1 MLIIIVSNNLCV
13 AGRTDWWMLKL
24 GILFDPEMEFFN
36 VACVFYPVHSGLCL
50 HVLRLH
56 LQIHRS
62 PFTPP
67 LDIQT
72 LPRGPYVVRS
82 TTLYPLC
89 ALSALNGPGSPP
101 SLTSL
106 TCVVLQISGETL
118 LPLGSFHRSP

>member
-50 HVLRLH
+50 RVLRLH

-62 PFTPP
+62 TFSPP
-67 LDIQT
+67 LNIPNLTTWALRCSLSHT
-72 LPRGPYVVRS
+72 LSSVCTFGSEWARLSPISYLTDLCGPADLR
-82 TTLYPLC
+82 
-89 ALSALNGPGSPP
+89 
-101 SLTSL
+101 
-106 TCVVLQISGETL
+106 
-118 LPLGSFHRSP
+118 